1 MNMKNKIYPLLLL
14 SVIIGSTL
22 LAQNPTKK
30 LEVLY
35 FHATRRCP
43 TCMAIEENIR
53 KTLDTY
59 FSDQLKKGIIKLT
72 VINVDEDK
80 NKAIAEKYEATGSAL
95 FLTKTTG
102 GKESKTDLTDYAF
115 SYARNSPDKFISG
128 LKAKINELLK

>member
-1 MNMKNKIYPLLLL
+1 MKSKFYTMLLLG
-14 SVIIGSTL
+14 VILGSTL
-22 LAQNPTKK
+22 MAQNPTQK

-43 TCMAIEENIR
+43 TCMAIEENTR
-53 KTLDTY
+53 KTLNTY

-72 VINVDEDK
+72 IINVDEDK
-80 NKAIAEKYEATGSAL
+80 NKAIAEKYEATGSSL
-95 FLTKTTG
+95 FLTKTIS

-128 LKAKINELLK
+128 LKDKINELLK

>member
-1 MNMKNKIYPLLLL
+1 MKSKFYTMLLF
-14 SVIIGSTL
+14 SVILGSTL
-22 LAQNPTKK
+22 MAQNPTQK

-43 TCMAIEENIR
+43 TCMAIEENTR

-59 FSDQLKKGIIKLT
+59 FSDQLKNGTIKLT
-72 VINVDEDK
+72 IVNVDEDK

-102 GKESKTDLTDYAF
+102 GKESKKDLTEYAF

-128 LKAKINELLK
+128 LKDKINELLK

>member
-1 MNMKNKIYPLLLL
+1 MKSKVHTLLLL
-14 SVIIGSTL
+14 SVILGSTL
-22 LAQNPTKK
+22 MAQNPTQK

-43 TCMAIEENIR
+43 TCLAIEENTR

-59 FSDQLKKGIIKLT
+59 FSDQLKNGAIKLT
-72 VINVDEDK
+72 VINVDEAK

-95 FLTKTTG
+95 FLAKTTG

-128 LKAKINELLK
+128 LKDKINELMK

>member
-1 MNMKNKIYPLLLL
+1 MKSKFYTMLLLG
-14 SVIIGSTL
+14 VILGSTL
-22 LAQNPTKK
+22 MAQNPTQK

-43 TCMAIEENIR
+43 TCMAIEENTR
-53 KTLDTY
+53 KTLNTY

-72 VINVDEDK
+72 IINVDEDK

-102 GKESKTDLTDYAF
+102 AKESKTDLTDYAF
-115 SYARNSPDKFISG
+115 SYARNSPDKFING
-128 LKAKINELLK
+128 LKNKINELLK